1 MRYDKSPE
9 KITKEIIETVL
20 GMIAASNKFT
30 KKGKAA
36 RNLYREYLTSETKGS
51 SMDNRSSSEKA
62 EKDMSEESRKPET
75 YDRKEDDDIITI
87 HVNRDG
93 IFRVTG
99 TGKEIKI
106 RVDTEDF
113 GNKLSGKEVTELC
126 NKTEEEMEPVF
137 EEIDRIIR
145 ELWEEKEETTL
156 LEELKN
162 NTEETNNKK
171 GKDRETYEDE
181 IMEFE
186 DPVENIIN
194 MGDFGI
200 PKTSDL
206 DLDSDLDSEK
216 DSEKEFEESEEE
228 SQELESEEVEN
239 YSESESEEELVIVN
253 PPVNMALNIIQV
265 ENFDGENVDAER
277 WLKKFT
283 RAATANNW
291 VGDARVGY
299 AAAKLDGSAAEWFE
313 KDQELPDAN
322 GGRINAWDNQTDVNT
337 IARSFVTKFK
347 AEFISEEAKRE
358 KKREWYFQW
367 GNMKQLPG
375 ESIDAYTKRYQK
387 LIQNAEKEITEDE
400 KVIVYQEGLSSI
412 YYANAIAMTSAN
424 LAEAIRNAKNSER
437 GILRKTFPEQ
447 KQEQS
452 NKIYQEIQKKDVKSE
467 EIDELTKAMK
477 EMKIQLMKSFNGG
490 NSYEKRNRGYNND
503 NRREIIC
510 YRCGK
515 KGHYSSNCEEEGEMK
530 CYNCGKSGHMA
541 KACKNKGNQTGY
553 SVKNR
558 ERNLNYIGIHSSE
571 GRRIQEDEFSSDE
584 DDEKR
589 VLPISTRSQKYGNA
603 GTNIRKNRTND
614 FQRRKMDK
622 LAENDKRRL
631 NSESRRELELLDEE
645 SEDEVMTDMGNK
657 RLDGIKKALEAK
669 RKKNKCKR
677 CGGIGHFV
685 PDCPTLTEKERKWHD
700 EERERNREKR
710 KGKSRKYVKF
720 EEEFDI
726 LNAPSGLTVEI

>member
-1 MRYDKSPE
+1 MSDRYGKWREKAEKHDLNHTTVKRNGQKDFSCTICHQPSEIMRKEFKRFWKWYKEEIPEVRSYSGKTEENFEELMKEDFSVKERTGTEKAKIRYRLIWLIESMRYDKSPE
-9 KITKEIIETVL
+9 KITKEVIETVL
-20 GMIAASNKFT
+20 GMIAASKKFT

-36 RNLYREYLTSETKGS
+36 RDLYREYLDSRTEGYST
-51 SMDNRSSSEKA
+51 DNKSSSEKT
-62 EKDMSEESRKPET
+62 EKEMSEGSGKPET
-75 YDRKEDDDIITI
+75 YDRKENNDIITI
-87 HVNRDG
+87 YVNRDG

-162 NTEETNNKK
+162 NTEETYNKK
-171 GKDRETYEDE
+171 GKGRETYEDE
-181 IMEFE
+181 ITEFE

-200 PKTSDL
+200 PKTSGL

-253 PPVNMALNIIQV
+253 PLINMALNIIQV

-283 RAATANNW
+283 RAAIANNW

-299 AAAKLDGSAAEWFE
+299 AAAKLDRSAAEWFE

-322 GGRINAWDNQTDVNT
+322 GGRINAWDNQTDINT

-347 AEFISEEAKRE
+347 EEFISEEAKEE
-358 KKREWYFQW
+358 KKLEWYFQW
-367 GNMKQLPG
+367 EGMKQLSG
-375 ESIDAYTKRYQK
+375 ENMDAYTKRYQK
-387 LIQNAEKEITEDE
+387 MLRNAKRDITEEE
-400 KVIVYQEGLSSI
+400 KIIKYQRGLLPM
-412 YYANAIAMTSAN
+412 YYANATIVASAN
-424 LAEAIRNAKNSER
+424 LVEAIRNAKNSER
-437 GILRKTFPEQ
+437 GILRQMFPEQ

-452 NKIYQEIQKKDVKSE
+452 NKIYREMEKKDVKSE
-467 EIDELTKAMK
+467 EIDELTKMMK

-490 NSYEKRNRGYNND
+490 NSYEKRDRGYNN
-503 NRREIIC
+503 N
-510 YRCGK
+510 
-515 KGHYSSNCEEEGEMK
+515 
-530 CYNCGKSGHMA
+530 
-541 KACKNKGNQTGY
+541 NK
-553 SVKNR
+553 
-558 ERNLNYIGIHSSE
+558 
-571 GRRIQEDEFSSDE
+571 
-584 DDEKR
+584 EK
-589 VLPISTRSQKYGNA
+589 
-603 GTNIRKNRTND
+603 
-614 FQRRKMDK
+614 
-622 LAENDKRRL
+622 
-631 NSESRRELELLDEE
+631 
-645 SEDEVMTDMGNK
+645 
-657 RLDGIKKALEAK
+657 
-669 RKKNKCKR
+669 
-677 CGGIGHFV
+677 
-685 PDCPTLTEKERKWHD
+685 
-700 EERERNREKR
+700 
-710 KGKSRKYVKF
+710 
-720 EEEFDI
+720 
-726 LNAPSGLTVEI
+726 

>member
-1 MRYDKSPE
+1 
-9 KITKEIIETVL
+9 
-20 GMIAASNKFT
+20 
-30 KKGKAA
+30 
-36 RNLYREYLTSETKGS
+36 YLTSGTEGYST
-51 SMDNRSSSEKA
+51 DNKSGSEKT
-62 EKDMSEESRKPET
+62 EKDMSEGSGKPET
-75 YDRKEDDDIITI
+75 YDRKENDDIITI
-87 HVNRDG
+87 YVNRDG

-113 GNKLSGKEVTELC
+113 DNKLSGKEVTELC

-145 ELWEEKEETTL
+145 ELWEEKEEATL

-162 NTEETNNKK
+162 NTEETYNKK

-181 IMEFE
+181 ITEFE

-200 PKTSDL
+200 PKTSD
-206 DLDSDLDSEK
+206 SKK

-375 ESIDAYTKRYQK
+375 ENIDAYTKRYQK
-387 LIQNAEKEITEDE
+387 LI
-400 KVIVYQEGLSSI
+400 
-412 YYANAIAMTSAN
+412 
-424 LAEAIRNAKNSER
+424 RN
-437 GILRKTFPEQ
+437 
-447 KQEQS
+447 
-452 NKIYQEIQKKDVKSE
+452 
-467 EIDELTKAMK
+467 
-477 EMKIQLMKSFNGG
+477 
-490 NSYEKRNRGYNND
+490 
-503 NRREIIC
+503 
-510 YRCGK
+510 
-515 KGHYSSNCEEEGEMK
+515 
-530 CYNCGKSGHMA
+530 
-541 KACKNKGNQTGY
+541 
-553 SVKNR
+553 
-558 ERNLNYIGIHSSE
+558 
-571 GRRIQEDEFSSDE
+571 
-584 DDEKR
+584 
-589 VLPISTRSQKYGNA
+589 
-603 GTNIRKNRTND
+603 
-614 FQRRKMDK
+614 
-622 LAENDKRRL
+622 
-631 NSESRRELELLDEE
+631 
-645 SEDEVMTDMGNK
+645 
-657 RLDGIKKALEAK
+657 
-669 RKKNKCKR
+669 
-677 CGGIGHFV
+677 
-685 PDCPTLTEKERKWHD
+685 
-700 EERERNREKR
+700 
-710 KGKSRKYVKF
+710 
-720 EEEFDI
+720 
-726 LNAPSGLTVEI
+726 